1 MKKRSTLT
9 LVSVLMLAAILSAC
23 GLPAQSDPNTT
34 SQTLVALA
42 FTQTAVA
49 EVSLPEELTEEPLAE
64 LTEAP
69 TEEPTPEPTEEPT
82 VEATEIPH
90 ELLPTNPGYA
100 TKWFYD
106 TNSSGNASTGSVT
119 AGDDYVANLFE
130 RPFTESEMVYR
141 PDLDIIKAEISSD
154 ANFIFVNLILSGENP
169 EGGFPGIYGVELDF
183 DRDGRGDA
191 LVLAGQPQ
199 TGDWSIDGV
208 GVFKDLNNDVGGAS
222 IMRPDSSYSGDGYE
236 TALLSSDVLDDP
248 DLAWSRVTPGNDPTV
263 TLAFKKSLVD
273 SGGTFVW
280 GVWAAESLL
289 TPENL
294 DLHDHITKADA
305 GSPYVSH
312 TDYPLAALNLVDNT
326 CRETYGFD
334 ATAPIAG
341 LCYTPEQPQPTTEPG
356 GGGTGTI
363 TGNVFYD
370 GNANNTWD
378 GSESLFAYGVTIT
391 LHANSCSNPAIASS
405 SGNSFTFGN
414 LAPGTYC
421 VQAAAPGY
429 SKSPGLPNPT
439 TVTITAGGSRYILF
453 GFFYFG

>member
-1 MKKRSTLT
+1 MKNRTILT
-9 LVSVLMLAAILSAC
+9 LISVLMLAAILSAC
-23 GLPAQSDPNTT
+23 GLPAQSDPNAT

-49 EVSLPEELTEEPLAE
+49 EVSLPEEGTEEPTSE
-64 LTEAP
+64 LTEAL
-69 TEEPTPEPTEEPT
+69 TGEPTPELTEEPT
-82 VEATEIPH
+82 VETTEIPH
-90 ELLPTNPGYA
+90 ELIPTNPGYA

-106 TNSSGNASTGSVT
+106 TNSTGNASTGTVR

-208 GVFKDLNNDVGGAS
+208 GVFKDLNNDVGGSS
-222 IMRPDSSYSGDGYE
+222 IMRPDSSYNGNGYE

-273 SGGTFVW
+273 GGGTFVW

-305 GSPYVSH
+305 GSPYASH

-326 CRETYGFD
+326 CRETYGFE
-334 ATAPIAG
+334 ATRPIAG
-341 LCYTPEQPQPTTEPG
+341 LCYIPETPEPMPTLTP
-356 GGGTGTI
+356 TAAPGTI
-363 TGNVFYD
+363 NGYVFYD
-370 GNANNTWD
+370 NNRNGTWD
-378 GSESLFAYGVTIT
+378 SGEPAFPDDVTVT
-391 LHANSCSNPAIASS
+391 LHANSCSSPSINSISN
-405 SGNSFTFGN
+405 NSFSFSN
-414 LAPGTYC
+414 LSAGSYC
-421 VQAAAPGY
+421 VKATSAFSATTPTEVNVTV
-429 SKSPGLPNPT
+429 SPGGAYY
-439 TVTITAGGSRYILF
+439 VEF
-453 GFFYFG
+453 GIYVIP